1 VGKTDLTDDKTA
13 ACEARRWKKIAPDP
27 ELHRSAATDWT
38 TDDQTELAC
47 STSSEPISRADNDD
61 DDDMTVSLAAVLRVA
76 SPNPS
81 WDQSIET
88 VDVTDVGDWVILN

>member
-1 VGKTDLTDDKTA
+1 MPSLDENSNLKFWQRLPLRRWENADLTDDKTA

-61 DDDMTVSLAAVLRVA
+61 DDDRVSAVVLR
-76 SPNPS
+76 
-81 WDQSIET
+81 
-88 VDVTDVGDWVILN
+88 